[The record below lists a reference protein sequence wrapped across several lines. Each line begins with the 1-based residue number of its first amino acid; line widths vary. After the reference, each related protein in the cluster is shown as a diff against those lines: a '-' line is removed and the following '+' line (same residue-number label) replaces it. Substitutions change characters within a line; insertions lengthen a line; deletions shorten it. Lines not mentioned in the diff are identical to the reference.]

1 LERARVGIYPQNIE
15 ADVSPPRLQRFFART
30 EKGYQISR
38 QIREMVVFARHNLGK
53 DPPFSRLDLVSCRN
67 VLIYLQPALQ
77 KKIVRV
83 FHYGLNPTGV
93 LLLGMSESVADELFQ
108 PLDRKLKLYLKRN
121 VPAHAAFDVVFGGMT
136 PGTGVEERERQR
148 TEGRVPL
155 TAQQL
160 ADRKVIEKYSPPGV
174 VISENGDVVQF
185 RGRTGPYL
193 EPAPGNATL

>member
-67 VLIYLQPALQ
+67 VLIYLQPQLQ

-93 LLLGMSESVADELFQ
+93 LLLGLSESVPEELFQ

-121 VPAHAAFDVVFGGMT
+121 VPAHATFEVVFGAT
-136 PGTGVEERERQR
+136 PPAAAGEERPRAR
-148 TEGRVPL
+148 
-155 TAQQL
+155 
-160 ADRKVIEKYSPPGV
+160 
-174 VISENGDVVQF
+174 
-185 RGRTGPYL
+185 
-193 EPAPGNATL
+193 